1 MPGYFGNKG
10 WVGMKLD
17 QTSTDWKEVAVLIA
31 TVRADEI

>member
-17 QTSTDWKEVAVLIA
+17 QTSTDRKEVAVLIA